1 MVRGQVTYQVNEKGR
16 KSDLG
21 KKAFIGITGWG
32 ALVNT
37 ECSSRT
43 SFLIPIGSEYKGQIV
58 KIPFHVVQNLY
69 YGGKPNISPFY

>member
-1 MVRGQVTYQVNEKGR
+1 MTYQVNERGGNLI
-16 KSDLG
+16 SE

-32 ALVNT
+32 ALVST